1 MDRDETEN
9 IMEQLFAALLSD
21 AISADMSSNRD
32 KTPTKEMHMQAAQL
46 AWDMYEAF
54 IRVGFSDDQAMI
66 LIGHFINM
74 AGGR

>member
-1 MDRDETEN
+1 MTE
-9 IMEQLFAALLSD
+9 
-21 AISADMSSNRD
+21 AISTDMSSNRNEI
-32 KTPTKEMHMQAAQL
+32 PTKEMHMQTAQL

-74 AGGR
+74 AGGK